1 MDSKE
6 VEAFK
11 ADAVASKEE
20 SRKYGDG
27 KAQAPE
33 TNL

>member
-11 ADAVASKEE
+11 ANVGVKEQP
-20 SRKYGDG
+20 RKYCDG

-33 TNL
+33 KNF